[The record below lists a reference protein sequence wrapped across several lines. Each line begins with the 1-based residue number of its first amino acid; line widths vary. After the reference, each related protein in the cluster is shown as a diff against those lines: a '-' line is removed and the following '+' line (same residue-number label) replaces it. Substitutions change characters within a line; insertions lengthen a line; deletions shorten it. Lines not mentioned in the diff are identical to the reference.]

1 MPSSANASLI
11 TLINPSAQA
20 SEDFKSLRT
29 KLNYSYKSENMK
41 SFLITSIKSQEGKSV
56 LAANLA
62 ISYAQAGK
70 RVLLIDANLRA
81 PMLHKFFHMENHMGL
96 SDLLSGKKHPG
107 NVPITTYV
115 EGLSLLPAGAETGLH
130 ATELLASNYLKLAL
144 DQFSTEYDMIF
155 VDSSAA
161 NKTAD
166 SFLLAVHCDGVVL
179 AVKKRTV
186 KQEEVVTFK
195 QNLDAIKGN
204 LVGFVFIDFE
214 K

>member
-11 TLINPSAQA
+11 TLINPNAQA

-96 SDLLSGKKHPG
+96 SDLLSGKKQPG

-115 EGLSLLPAGAETGLH
+115 DGLSLLPAGAETGLH